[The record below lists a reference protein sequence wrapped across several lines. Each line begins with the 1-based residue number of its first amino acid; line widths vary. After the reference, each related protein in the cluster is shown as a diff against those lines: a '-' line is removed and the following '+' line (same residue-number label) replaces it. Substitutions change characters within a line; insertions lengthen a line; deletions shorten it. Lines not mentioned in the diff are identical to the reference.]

1 MDDPR
6 KMAELVGAANALIQ
20 RGYDRNSAEYVSALD
35 TFVGRNS
42 AESDLTPDGALEI
55 VNNSKF
61 GKISADDYN
70 RGVDTLATMK
80 RVGIK

>member
-42 AESDLTPDGALEI
+42 AESDLTPDGAL
-55 VNNSKF
+55 
-61 GKISADDYN
+61 
-70 RGVDTLATMK
+70 
-80 RVGIK
+80 